1 MGEEKMEESSIK
13 LIIEQLVDY
22 LAPELTPYE
31 TSMYLY
37 LLVNSFLKN
46 GINEIRVGK
55 RTIAAG
61 YGKGSRGVTTNY
73 AHVSEVLQRLEQK
86 GCIKV
91 GNTDRLGTLYA
102 VILPKDIPL
111 VAEKIASNVPITE
124 EENYFTNPDRRRE
137 VFERDKWICQYC
149 GEKVNELNAT
159 LDHFI
164 PKSKSGGDSK
174 DNLKTCCL
182 VCNGIKSG
190 KTYEEAAPL
199 LLKSIQE
206 RRARSIK

>member
-1 MGEEKMEESSIK
+1 MEESAQT
-13 LIIEQLVDY
+13 IIEQFVDY
-22 LAPELTPYE
+22 LVPELTPYE
-31 TSMYLY
+31 SSLYLY
-37 LLVNSFLKN
+37 LLRNSFLRN
-46 GINEIRVGK
+46 GTAEVRVGK

-61 YGKGSRGVTTNY
+61 YGKGSRGESTNY
-73 AHVSEVLQRLEQK
+73 AHVSKILQRLDQN

-91 GNTDRLGTLYA
+91 GDTNRLGTLYI
-102 VILPKDIPL
+102 VVLPKDIPL
-111 VAEKIASNVPITE
+111 VADKIAGVLPQGSEN
-124 EENYFTNPDRRRE
+124 NYFIDANKRRE
-137 VFERDKWICQYC
+137 LFERDKWICKYC
-149 GEKVNELNAT
+149 GEKVNQQNVT

-164 PKSKSGGDSK
+164 PQSKGGDNSK

>member
-1 MGEEKMEESSIK
+1 MEGSIEN
-13 LIIEQLVDY
+13 IIEQSVDY
-22 LAPELTPYE
+22 LFPELTPYE
-31 TSMYLY
+31 SSLYLY
-37 LLVNSFLKN
+37 LLRNSLLRN
-46 GINEIRVGK
+46 GTNEIRIGK
-55 RTIAAG
+55 RTIAEG
-61 YGKGSRGVTTNY
+61 FCKGSRGGSTSY
-73 AHVSEVLQRLEQK
+73 AHVSEMLASLEQK

-91 GNTDRLGTLYA
+91 GNTDRLGTLYV

-111 VAEKIASNVPITE
+111 VAKKIASNMPAKAE
-124 EENYFTNPDRRRE
+124 EDYFTNPDKRRE
-137 VFERDKWICQYC
+137 LFERDKWICQYC
-149 GEKVNELNAT
+149 GEKVNQQNIT

-164 PKSKSGGDSK
+164 PQSKGGDNSK
-174 DNLKTCCL
+174 NNLKTCCL